1 MTDMTIYLE
10 AGATI
15 DLYLVGSV
23 DYGDRTIADRYELDD
38 PGPVGPTRHLYPS
51 ATQCSR
57 HTYLATRAVV
67 IERYQ
72 GRLIDADSCL
82 PIEALIDDD
91 TLIPVPGVAGGSA
104 PYRMPAL
111 PKAIPEWER

>member
-38 PGPVGPTRHLYPS
+38 PGPAGPT
-51 ATQCSR
+51 TQCSR

-72 GRLIDADSCL
+72 MGLIEADSCL

-91 TLIPVPGVAGGSA
+91 TLIPVPAAAGGRS
-104 PYRMPAL
+104 PYRMPSV
-111 PKAIPEWER
+111 PKRIPEWER